1 MNRFD
6 DLTGGEEEETIFFT
20 PGLVE
25 ATGDWHAALRLDLL
39 PEINSE
45 RSARLPARP
54 PRCAFNL
61 RAARS
66 SGVPGGGWFVTSAES
81 ACRAVRNR
89 SSGLPS
95 SPSADLT
102 LQRRDRYR
110 LTPARL
116 GLPAS
121 VSGSPAGSTRDTAAR
136 QVSRRANMAS
146 GKATGPAAWEKELS
160 QEEIAE
166 LKQAFSEF
174 DKGTGMIDT
183 GDLGYIMRAMGQNPT
198 EQEVQDMVNEVDLD
212 QSGTIDFNE
221 FMSVMAHKLLE
232 TDHAEML
239 RVAFR
244 VRTGANGV
252 LLAS

>member
-1 MNRFD
+1 
-6 DLTGGEEEETIFFT
+6 
-20 PGLVE
+20 
-25 ATGDWHAALRLDLL
+25 
-39 PEINSE
+39 
-45 RSARLPARP
+45 
-54 PRCAFNL
+54 
-61 RAARS
+61 
-66 SGVPGGGWFVTSAES
+66 
-81 ACRAVRNR
+81 
-89 SSGLPS
+89 
-95 SPSADLT
+95 
-102 LQRRDRYR
+102 
-110 LTPARL
+110 
-116 GLPAS
+116 
-121 VSGSPAGSTRDTAAR
+121 
-136 QVSRRANMAS
+136 MAS
-146 GKATGPAAWEKELS
+146 GKATGPAAWEKDLS

-244 VRTGANGV
+244 VFDKDGNGYIDSGELRHV
-252 LLAS
+252 MTHLGEKLSEGEVDEMIRLADVDGDGQLCYDEFVNLMKPKRDKDEF